1 MSGAGRA
8 VVARRVTCWRFAPA
22 GTHRGAGRVARLFTM
37 TSALMSSAAIARTG
51 MAAALAGLGAQGHNL
66 ANAAT
71 DGFRRQQVQ
80 SATQAGGGV
89 ATTLTPAAQP
99 GAALE
104 TDVVGLLQ
112 SKNAFLANLAVFR
125 AGDAALGSLLDA
137 TG

>member
-1 MSGAGRA
+1 MLAHSACFPPGSRHHGAGRL
-8 VVARRVTCWRFAPA
+8 
-22 GTHRGAGRVARLFTM
+22 ARLPGM
-37 TSALMSSAAIARTG
+37 TSALMSSAAIARSG
-51 MAAALAGLGAQGHNL
+51 MGAALAGLGAQGHNL

-80 SATQAGGGV
+80 SATQDGGGV
-89 ATTLTPAAQP
+89 ATTLTRAAQP

-125 AGDAALGSLLDA
+125 ASDAALGSLLDA